1 MFEVYFK
8 QTIGARYVC
17 FVSYL
22 WGIVAGA
29 AGGGKCLNHTRK
41 TKRCLLENFQTKLLT
56 NTFVCANMEPS
67 KEETKMANNI
77 SFGYIRVSSKDQNE
91 SRQIEKMRELG
102 IDERHIFI
110 DKESGKDFDRE
121 QYKALV
127 TMLRDGDVLYVPS
140 IDRLGRN
147 YNEILTQW
155 SVITKEKGAD
165 IVVLDMPLLDT
176 RNDRDLTGTLISDI
190 VLQLLSYV
198 AQKERENIRTRQAEG
213 IAIAKA
219 KGVYKGRKP
228 IEVDRDK
235 FELVYGEVS
244 RGERTNKYAMQKL
257 GLKPNT
263 YYRFVR
269 EFKTK
274 TGLWGE

>member
-1 MFEVYFK
+1 
-8 QTIGARYVC
+8 
-17 FVSYL
+17 
-22 WGIVAGA
+22 
-29 AGGGKCLNHTRK
+29 
-41 TKRCLLENFQTKLLT
+41 
-56 NTFVCANMEPS
+56 
-67 KEETKMANNI
+67 MANNI

-91 SRQIEKMRELG
+91 ARQIEKMRELG

-127 TMLRDGDVLYVPS
+127 TMLRDGDVLYIPS

-155 SVITKEKGAD
+155 SVITKDKGAD

-198 AQKERENIRTRQAEG
+198 AQKSVRI
-213 IAIAKA
+213 
-219 KGVYKGRKP
+219 
-228 IEVDRDK
+228 
-235 FELVYGEVS
+235 FVYGKPRESPLPKQRVS
-244 RGERTNKYAMQKL
+244 IKDENPLRLIKISLNWSMVRFLVERGRTSTLCRSSA
-257 GLKPNT
+257 
-263 YYRFVR
+263 
-269 EFKTK
+269 
-274 TGLWGE
+274 